1 MKRCDYKFAP
11 IGHGVHPIVI
21 TVAAL
26 LMVSCTSTSVDEY
39 RRSGTSDIV
48 LSGNESVV
56 LLGRRHL
63 GDYETEPEFVECI
76 GKRLSNDLDMNVV
89 PEAEFIDELYP
100 WFEPR
105 TAPLK
110 LRRMEVLMSDPQIAA
125 KIRDFGIQYMVWID
139 GNTETTDSQ
148 GSLSCT
154 IGPGGGGCFGFAS
167 WEKLSAYE
175 AIIWDVTTMQE
186 KGRVRVEAE
195 GTSYLIAV
203 VAPVPFIAQVQSEAC
218 EGIGNQL
225 TAFFDGQ

>member
-1 MKRCDYKFAP
+1 MKCSARASQK
-11 IGHGVHPIVI
+11 GLL
-21 TVAAL
+21 VALASL
-26 LMVSCTSTSVDEY
+26 LLAACTATSVDEY
-39 RRSGTSDIV
+39 RKTGYSDIV
-48 LSGNESVV
+48 LSGKESVV

-63 GDYETEPEFVECI
+63 GDYETEPEFIDCI
-76 GKRLSNDLDMNVV
+76 GKRLSDGVDVNVV
-89 PEAEFIDELYP
+89 PELEFIDELYP

-110 LRRMEVLMSDPQIAA
+110 LRRMEVLMSDPLIAA
-125 KIRDFGIQYMVWID
+125 KVRDFGIQYMIWVD

-167 WEKLSAYE
+167 WEKLSDYE
-175 AIIWDVTTMQE
+175 AIIWDVNKMQE

-195 GTSYLIAV
+195 GTSYLVAV
-203 VAPVPFIAQVQSEAC
+203 VAPVPFIARVQSEAC

-225 TAFFDGQ
+225 TAFFDGKEPEQE